1 MRVLLLATV
10 IAIGGTASASTPG
23 SWAAM
28 HQRADRACVAMS
40 GLTRPE
46 LLASQIS
53 FTDTIGVEARM
64 IRGTDARGRNQRKLC
79 LYSRRTGRTEV
90 HDAPAWN
97 GPTRRP

>member
-1 MRVLLLATV
+1 MRILLLATAV
-10 IAIGGTASASTPG
+10 IGTSAVASTPG

-40 GLTRPE
+40 GLARPE
-46 LLASQIS
+46 LLATQIS

-64 IRGTDARGRNQRKLC
+64 IRGTDTRGNNQRKLC
-79 LYSRRTGRTEV
+79 LYSRRTGRAEIQ
-90 HDAPAWN
+90 DAPAWN